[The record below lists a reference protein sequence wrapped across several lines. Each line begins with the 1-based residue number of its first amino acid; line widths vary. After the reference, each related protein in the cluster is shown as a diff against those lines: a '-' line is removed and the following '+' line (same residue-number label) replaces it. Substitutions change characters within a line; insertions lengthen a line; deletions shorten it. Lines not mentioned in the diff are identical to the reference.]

1 MILTEIGE
9 VGVYA
14 GDQVVRLRPSLYA
27 MSRLGDPVEIVQTF
41 ATVMGGAEDDA
52 QARRLFQTALG
63 VIYAC
68 ASEEVDPSSLFGTY
82 ETISGALEYV
92 PGAAPA
98 EHVVPL
104 ARCLLKHG
112 ITGAL
117 PPLPRRPGD
126 DEPVYVKEF
135 VARDYVAMAMAHLGV
150 SERDAWDL
158 TMTGM
163 VGALRA
169 KFPPAESN
177 APGAK
182 APTKE
187 QHDATMAWFDKIE
200 AKRKAAKG
208 VQ

>member
-14 GDQVVRLRPSLYA
+14 GEQVVRLRPSLYA
-27 MSRLGDPVEIVQTF
+27 MSRLGDPVEIVETF

-52 QARRLFQTALG
+52 QARRLFQAALG

-68 ASEEVDPSSLFGTY
+68 ASEEADPSSLFGTY
-82 ETISGALEYV
+82 ETTSGTLEYV
-92 PGAAPA
+92 PGAAPV

-112 ITGAL
+112 VTGAL

-126 DEPVYVKEF
+126 EEPVYVKEF
-135 VARDYVAMAMAHLGV
+135 QARDHVATAMAHLGV
-150 SERDAWDL
+150 SERDAWNL
-158 TMTGM
+158 TMTGL

-177 APGAK
+177 APGAR

-187 QHDATMAWFDKIE
+187 EHNATMAWFDKIE

-208 VQ
+208 VH

>member
-14 GDQVVRLRPSLYA
+14 GGQVLRLRPSLYA
-27 MSRLGDPVEIVQTF
+27 MSRLGDPVEIVETF

-52 QARRLFQTALG
+52 QARRLFQAALG

-68 ASEEVDPSSLFGTY
+68 ANEDVDPSSLFGTY
-82 ETISGALEYV
+82 ESTSGALEYV

-112 ITGAL
+112 VTGAL

-135 VARDYVAMAMAHLGV
+135 VARDHVAMAMAHLGV

>member
-14 GDQVVRLRPSLYA
+14 GEQVVRLRPSLYA
-27 MSRLGDPVEIVQTF
+27 MSRLGDPVEIVETF

-52 QARRLFQTALG
+52 QARRLFQAALG

-68 ASEEVDPSSLFGTY
+68 AVDDVDPSSLFGTY
-82 ETISGALEYV
+82 ETTSGAIEYV
-92 PGAAPA
+92 PGVAPA

-112 ITGAL
+112 VTGAL
-117 PPLPRRPGD
+117 SPLPRRPGD

-135 VARDYVAMAMAHLGV
+135 LARDHVATAMAHLGV
-150 SERDAWDL
+150 SEWDAWNL
-158 TMTGM
+158 TMTGL

-177 APGAK
+177 APGAR

-187 QHDATMAWFDKIE
+187 EHNATMAWFDKIE

-208 VQ
+208 VH

>member
-14 GDQVVRLRPSLYA
+14 GEHVVRLRPSLYA
-27 MSRLGDPVEIVQTF
+27 MSRLGDPAEIVETF
-41 ATVMGGAEDDA
+41 ATVMGGADDEA
-52 QARRLFQTALG
+52 QARRLFQAALG

-68 ASEEVDPSSLFGTY
+68 ASEDVDPSSLFGMY
-82 ETISGALEYV
+82 EATAGSLEYV

-104 ARCLLKHG
+104 ARCLLKYG
-112 ITGAL
+112 VTGAL

-126 DEPVYVKEF
+126 DEPVYMKEF
-135 VARDYVAMAMAHLGV
+135 VARDHVAMAMAHLGV

-169 KFPPAESN
+169 KFPQAESN

-208 VQ
+208 VH

>member
-14 GDQVVRLRPSLYA
+14 GEQVVRLRPSLYA
-27 MSRLGDPVEIVQTF
+27 MSRLGDPIEIVETF

-52 QARRLFQTALG
+52 QARRLFQAALG

-68 ASEEVDPSSLFGTY
+68 AVEDADPSSLFGTY
-82 ETISGALEYV
+82 ETTSGALEYV
-92 PGAAPA
+92 PGVAPA

-112 ITGAL
+112 VTGAL
-117 PPLPRRPGD
+117 PPMPRRPGD

-135 VARDYVAMAMAHLGV
+135 LARDHVATAMAHLGV
-150 SERDAWDL
+150 SERDAWNL
-158 TMTGM
+158 TMTGL

-177 APGAK
+177 APGAR

-187 QHDATMAWFDKIE
+187 EHNATMAWFDKIE

-208 VQ
+208 VH

>member
-27 MSRLGDPVEIVQTF
+27 ISRLGDSVEIVETF
-41 ATVMGGAEDDA
+41 ATVMGGAEDEA
-52 QARRLFQTALG
+52 QARRLFQAALG
-63 VIYAC
+63 VIYSC
-68 ASEEVDPSSLFGTY
+68 ASEDVDLSSVFGTY
-82 ETISGALEYV
+82 ETISGSLEYV
-92 PGAAPA
+92 PGAAPV

-112 ITGAL
+112 VTGAL

-135 VARDYVAMAMAHLGV
+135 VARDHVAMAMAHLGV
-150 SERDAWDL
+150 CERDAWDL

>member
-9 VGVYA
+9 VGVYV

-27 MSRLGDPVEIVQTF
+27 ISRLGDPVEIVETF
-41 ATVMGGAEDDA
+41 ATVMGGAEDEA
-52 QARRLFQTALG
+52 QARRLFQAALG
-63 VIYAC
+63 VIYSC
-68 ASEEVDPSSLFGTY
+68 VREDVDLSSVFGTY
-82 ETISGALEYV
+82 ETISGSLEYV
-92 PGAAPA
+92 PGAAPV

-112 ITGAL
+112 VTGAL
-117 PPLPRRPGD
+117 PPLPRRPGH

-135 VARDYVAMAMAHLGV
+135 VARDHVAMAMAHLGV

-187 QHDATMAWFDKIE
+187 EHSATMAWFDKID
-200 AKRKAAKG
+200 AKRKATKG
-208 VQ
+208 IT

>member
-14 GDQVVRLRPSLYA
+14 GEHVVRLRPSLYA
-27 MSRLGDPVEIVQTF
+27 MCRLGDPVEIVETF
-41 ATVMGGAEDDA
+41 ATVMGGAEDEA
-52 QARRLFQTALG
+52 QARRLFQAALG

-68 ASEEVDPSSLFGTY
+68 ASEDVDPSSLFGTY
-82 ETISGALEYV
+82 ETASGSLEYV
-92 PGAAPA
+92 PGAAPV

-112 ITGAL
+112 VTGAL

-126 DEPVYVKEF
+126 DEPVYVNEF
-135 VARDYVAMAMAHLGV
+135 VARDHVAMAMAHLGV

-177 APGAK
+177 ATGAR

-187 QHDATMAWFDKIE
+187 EHNATMAWFDKID
-200 AKRKAAKG
+200 AKRKAARG
-208 VQ
+208 VH

>member
-27 MSRLGDPVEIVQTF
+27 MSRLGDPVEIVETF
-41 ATVMGGAEDDA
+41 ATVMGGAEDEA
-52 QARRLFQTALG
+52 QARRLFQAALG

-68 ASEEVDPSSLFGTY
+68 ASEDVDPSSLFGTY
-82 ETISGALEYV
+82 ETTSGSLEYV
-92 PGAAPA
+92 PGAAPV

-112 ITGAL
+112 VTGAL

-135 VARDYVAMAMAHLGV
+135 VAREHVAMAMAHLGV

>member
-14 GDQVVRLRPSLYA
+14 GEQVVRLRPSLYA
-27 MSRLGDPVEIVQTF
+27 MSRLGDPVEIVETF
-41 ATVMGGAEDDA
+41 ATVMGGADDEA
-52 QARRLFQTALG
+52 QAGRLFQAALG

-68 ASEEVDPSSLFGTY
+68 AEGDSDPSGLFGTY
-82 ETISGALEYV
+82 ESEGGSFRYM
-92 PGAAPA
+92 PGAAPG
-98 EHVVPL
+98 EHVVAL

-117 PPLPRRPGD
+117 RPLPRRPGD
-126 DEPVYVKEF
+126 DEPAYVKEF
-135 VARDYVAMAMAHLGV
+135 IARDHVAIAMAHLGV
-150 SERDAWDL
+150 SERDAWNM
-158 TMTGM
+158 TMTGL

-200 AKRKAAKG
+200 AKRRAAKG
-208 VQ
+208 VH

>member
-14 GDQVVRLRPSLYA
+14 GEQVVRLRPSLYA
-27 MSRLGDPVEIVQTF
+27 MSRLGDPVEIVETF

-52 QARRLFQTALG
+52 QASRLFQAALG
-63 VIYAC
+63 VIYSC
-68 ASEEVDPSSLFGTY
+68 SVDDVDPSSLFGTY
-82 ETISGALEYV
+82 ETTSGALEYV
-92 PGAAPA
+92 PGVAPA

-112 ITGAL
+112 VTGAL
-117 PPLPRRPGD
+117 PPMPRRPGD

-135 VARDYVAMAMAHLGV
+135 LARDHVATAMAHLGV
-150 SERDAWDL
+150 SERDAWNL
-158 TMTGM
+158 TMTGL

-177 APGAK
+177 APGAR

-187 QHDATMAWFDKIE
+187 EHNATMAWFDKIE

-208 VQ
+208 VH

>member
-9 VGVYA
+9 VGVYV

-27 MSRLGDPVEIVQTF
+27 ISRLGDPVEIVETF
-41 ATVMGGAEDDA
+41 ATVMGGAEDEA
-52 QARRLFQTALG
+52 QARRLFQGALG
-63 VIYAC
+63 VIYSC
-68 ASEEVDPSSLFGTY
+68 ASEDVDLSSVFGTY
-82 ETISGALEYV
+82 ETISGSLEYV
-92 PGAAPA
+92 PGAAPV

-112 ITGAL
+112 VTGAL

-135 VARDYVAMAMAHLGV
+135 VARDHVAMAMAHLGV

-187 QHDATMAWFDKIE
+187 QHDATMAWFD
-200 AKRKAAKG
+200 R
-208 VQ
+208 VQMLRSGRR

>member
-14 GDQVVRLRPSLYA
+14 GEHVLRLRPSLYA
-27 MSRLGDPVEIVQTF
+27 MSRLGDPAEIVETF
-41 ATVMGGAEDDA
+41 ATVMGGADDEA
-52 QARRLFQTALG
+52 QARRLFQAALG

-68 ASEEVDPSSLFGTY
+68 ASEDVDPSSLFGTY
-82 ETISGALEYV
+82 EAAAGSLEYV
-92 PGAAPA
+92 PGTALV
-98 EHVVPL
+98 EHVVPI

-112 ITGAL
+112 VTGAL

-126 DEPVYVKEF
+126 DEPAYVKEF
-135 VARDYVAMAMAHLGV
+135 VARDHVAIAMAHLGL
-150 SERDAWDL
+150 SEQEAWSL
-158 TMTGM
+158 TMTGL

-169 KFPPAESN
+169 KFPPTESN

-200 AKRKAAKG
+200 AKRKVAKG
-208 VQ
+208 VH

>member
-9 VGVYA
+9 VGVYV

-27 MSRLGDPVEIVQTF
+27 ISRLGDPVEIVETF
-41 ATVMGGAEDDA
+41 ATVMGGAEDEA
-52 QARRLFQTALG
+52 QARRLFQAALG
-63 VIYAC
+63 VIYSC
-68 ASEEVDPSSLFGTY
+68 ARDDVDLSSVFGTY
-82 ETISGALEYV
+82 ETISGSLEYV

-112 ITGAL
+112 VTGAL

-135 VARDYVAMAMAHLGV
+135 VARDHVAMAMAHLGV

-187 QHDATMAWFDKIE
+187 QHDATMAWFDRIE

-208 VQ
+208 YH

>member
-9 VGVYA
+9 VGVYTA
-14 GDQVVRLRPSLYA
+14 DGVVRLRPSLYA
-27 MSRLGDPVEIVQTF
+27 MSRLGEPAEIVETY
-41 ATVMGGAEDDA
+41 ATVMGEAVDDA
-52 QARRLFQTALG
+52 QAGRLFQAALG

-68 ASEEVDPSSLFGTY
+68 SDEDADPAAVFGTY
-82 ETISGALEYV
+82 DTSDGALRYV

-117 PPLPRRPGD
+117 PTLPRRPGD
-126 DEPVYVKEF
+126 EEPQYVKEF
-135 VARDYVAMAMAHLGV
+135 IARDHVALAMAHLGV
-150 SERDAWDL
+150 SEREAWNL

-208 VQ
+208 VH

>member
-27 MSRLGDPVEIVQTF
+27 MSRLGDPVEIVETF
-41 ATVMGGAEDDA
+41 ATVMGGAEDEA
-52 QARRLFQTALG
+52 QARRLFQAALG

-68 ASEEVDPSSLFGTY
+68 ASEDVDPSSLFGTY
-82 ETISGALEYV
+82 ETTSGSLEYV
-92 PGAAPA
+92 PGAAPV

-112 ITGAL
+112 VTGAL

-126 DEPVYVKEF
+126 DEPTYVKEF
-135 VARDYVAMAMAHLGV
+135 VARDHVAMAMAHLGV

-169 KFPPAESN
+169 KFPQAESN

>member
-14 GDQVVRLRPSLYA
+14 GEQVVRLRPSLYA
-27 MSRLGDPVEIVQTF
+27 MSRLGDPVEIVETF

-52 QARRLFQTALG
+52 QARRLFQAALG

-68 ASEEVDPSSLFGTY
+68 VGDDVDPSSLFGSY
-82 ETISGALEYV
+82 ETASGALEYV
-92 PGAAPA
+92 PGAAPV
-98 EHVVPL
+98 EHVVLL

-112 ITGAL
+112 VTGAL

-135 VARDYVAMAMAHLGV
+135 QARDHVATAMAHLGV
-150 SERDAWDL
+150 SERDAWNL
-158 TMTGM
+158 TMTGL

-177 APGAK
+177 APGAR

-187 QHDATMAWFDKIE
+187 EHSATMAWFDKID

-208 VQ
+208 VH